1 MESIFEFIGN
11 VGFPIA
17 ISIILIYQLE
27 DIRENYLVLTR
38 EFQEVINNNTK
49 SIEMLNTTVEKLKD
63 DMRLRVGE
71 DK

>member
-17 ISIILIYQLE
+17 VSIILIYQLE

-49 SIEMLNTTVEKLKD
+49 SLEMLNTTVERLKE
-63 DMRLRVGE
+63 DMRLRTGD